1 MAIAIL
7 VNGIFSNQNKMCLM
21 KKRLILFF
29 LSCLVV
35 TMAMAQKRTVTGI
48 VLEKATQE
56 PLPGVTVQ
64 VKGTTNGTITNVDGN
79 FSISVEPNAVLMI
92 SFVGME
98 SQEVKVGN
106 SSNLEIQMSP
116 STEQVSEVVVTAM
129 GIKKE
134 TKALGYAVQE
144 IKGRELV
151 KVKEPNLINS
161 LNGKIAGVNITN
173 SGGAPGS
180 SSQIII
186 RGGTSLT
193 GDNQPLFIVDGIP
206 IDNSSVSGDSGNGGL
221 SATSTYS
228 ANRGMDLNSDD
239 IESISVLKGP
249 AAAALYGLKAAAGA
263 IIITTKKGKSGAPE
277 ITVSSKMRMDVA
289 NRYPEY
295 QRMYGQGNGGSFDDG
310 TSDSWGAS
318 ITGNKYNNI
327 EDFFQTAWSY
337 DVTGSVAG
345 GNDNGTY
352 FLSMNRSDQNGIV
365 PTTNYK
371 KNSFRFNG
379 EQRKGWFTV
388 GMNTNYV
395 YSQQNKTLTGDGLYG
410 SSGDGAMISLYLW
423 PEGNNMVNWLEGGGR
438 VPLVN
443 NVDPEDDVN
452 NPYWTIHKN
461 PVTDD
466 IHRFIG
472 SGYLTVTPAD
482 WLSATYRLGVDHYNT
497 FTRSIVAPGS
507 AVVEPFTDGAV
518 SEIQRENNILTSNF
532 TVNANKKV
540 SDFDLG
546 LLLGHN
552 YEQTTY
558 FRNKQQA
565 IGLLSDFLSI
575 NNADNENKT
584 YTNYR
589 STKRLIS
596 FFGEFSADYKGIAYL
611 SVTGRNDWSSTLS
624 AENRSFFY
632 PSVSG
637 SFILSQFFS
646 DNLKD
651 KFSFAKLR
659 ASWSQVGK
667 DAPVYQT
674 ATYLDPPVTSIGGGY
689 KNSYTGGNPDLKPE
703 TTESTEFGV
712 DMRFLGGRLGMDFT
726 YYDTRSKD
734 QIISPRVSMATG
746 YIFQYVNFGTV
757 INKGVEL
764 TFTGKPVQS
773 KNWQWNTS
781 LNVSHNNGT
790 VTDLPEGV
798 TLLYVTD
805 VQIGPAKSASINDG
819 SFLGLTGQR
828 WETDDNGNL
837 ILDSDTGYPIT
848 STDATNIVGDR
859 EPDLL
864 LGLNN
869 NISYKNWNLSF
880 LIDVRKGG
888 DVYNAT
894 EYAMVYSGTSR
905 ETEKRGQTTT
915 FNGVMVNSST
925 GDYEDAT
932 TDVELSQEY
941 YQNVYIAD
949 ASNFITDV
957 NWFRL
962 RSASLTYS
970 LPGSFCKR
978 LGFVKSADV
987 SLSGTN
993 LLLITNYKGMD
1004 PEVSAGGSGVIGAG
1018 SSSIDYAG
1026 VPATTSIAL
1035 GVNIKF

>member
-1 MAIAIL
+1 
-7 VNGIFSNQNKMCLM
+7 M
-21 KKRLILFF
+21 KKRLIFLF
-29 LSCLVV
+29 LSCMVAI
-35 TMAMAQKRTVTGI
+35 MATAQNRTIMGI
-48 VLEKATQE
+48 VLEKATKD

-64 VKGTTNGTITNVDGN
+64 EKGTTNGTITDAGGK
-79 FSISVEPNAVLMI
+79 FSIAVKPGAVLLVTFI
-92 SFVGME
+92 GME
-98 SQEVKVGN
+98 PTEVAVG
-106 SSNLEIQMSP
+106 SSASVEIQMET
-116 STEQVSEVVVTAM
+116 STEQVNEVVVTAM

-144 IKGRELV
+144 VKGDDLV
-151 KVKEPNLINS
+151 KVKEPNLVNS
-161 LNGKIAGVNITN
+161 LNGKVAGVNVTN

-193 GDNQPLFIVDGIP
+193 GDNQPLFVVDGIP
-206 IDNSSVSGDSGNGGL
+206 IDNSAGSGDSDTGGL
-221 SATSTYS
+221 SATSTYT

-263 IIITTKKGKSGAPE
+263 VIITTKKGKAGVPE

-295 QRMYGQGNGGSFDDG
+295 QKMYGQGNNGLADEG
-310 TSDSWGAS
+310 TANSWGALNAG
-318 ITGNKYNNI
+318 TPTYNNI

-337 DVTGSVAG
+337 DVTGSVSG

-352 FLSMNRSDQNGIV
+352 FISMNRSDQNGIV
-365 PTTNYK
+365 PTTNYV

-379 EQRKGWFTV
+379 EQKKGWFTV
-388 GMNTNYV
+388 GMNTNYI
-395 YSQQNKTLTGDGLYG
+395 YSQSNKTLTGDGLYG
-410 SSGDGAMISLYLW
+410 SSGDGAMISLYQW
-423 PEGNNMVNWLEGGGR
+423 PSNNNMSNWLEGGNR
-438 VPLVN
+438 LSLVKG
-443 NVDPEDDVN
+443 VDPEYDVD

-466 IHRFIG
+466 VHRFIG
-472 SGYLTVTPAD
+472 SGYLTVAPVE
-482 WLSATYRLGVDHYNT
+482 WLSATYRLGVDHYNMY
-497 FTRSIVAPGS
+497 TRSIVYPGS
-507 AVVEPFTDGAV
+507 AVVDPYVDGVV
-518 SEIQRENNILTSNF
+518 SEIQKENNILTSNF
-532 TVNANKKV
+532 TVSANKKV
-540 SDFDLG
+540 NDFELG

-558 FRNKQQA
+558 YRNKQQA
-565 IGLLSDFLSI
+565 IGLLSEFISI
-575 NNADNENKT
+575 NNADRDNKE

-589 STKRLIS
+589 STKRLYS
-596 FFGEFSADYKGIAYL
+596 VFGEFSANYKGIAYL
-611 SVTGRNDWSSTLS
+611 SVTGRNDWSSTL
-624 AENRSFFY
+624 APENRSFFY

-637 SFILSQFFS
+637 SLILSQFFS
-646 DNLKD
+646 DELKD

-674 ATYLDPPVTSIGGGY
+674 ATYLDPPVSSIGGGY
-689 KNSYTGGNPDLKPE
+689 KNSYTGGNPNLKPE
-703 TTESTEFGV
+703 TTESTELGM
-712 DMRFLGGRLGMDFT
+712 DMRFLKGRLGVDFT

-757 INKGVEL
+757 INKGVEITL
-764 TFTGKPVQS
+764 TGKPVLS
-773 KNWQWNTS
+773 KNWKWDTM
-781 LNVSHNNGT
+781 LNISHNDGT

-805 VQIGPAKSASINDG
+805 VQIGPAKSASIGEGN
-819 SFLGLTGQR
+819 FLGLTGQR
-828 WETDDNGNL
+828 WLADDNGKV
-837 ILDSDTGYPIT
+837 ILDSDTGLPIT
-848 STDATNIVGDR
+848 STDATNIVGNR

-869 NISYKNWNLSF
+869 SISYKNWNLSF

-894 EYAMVYSGTSR
+894 EYAMVYSGTSK
-905 ETEKRGQTTT
+905 ETEHRGETKT
-915 FNGVMVNSST
+915 FSGVMVDSST
-925 GDYEDAT
+925 GNYVDAT
-932 TDVELSQEY
+932 TNVEQDQDF
-941 YQNVYIAD
+941 YQNTYVAD
-949 ASNFITDV
+949 ASNFITNV

-970 LPGSFCKR
+970 LPKSFCER

-1004 PEVSAGGSGVIGAG
+1004 PEVSAGGSGVLGAG
-1018 SSSIDYAG
+1018 STAIDYAG
-1026 VPATTSIAL
+1026 VPATSSVAF